1 MQHTSAG
8 LPDALIRA
16 KGTDRRSRSLFL
28 GLLLSVVLPF
38 SHAISAPSCVWD
50 DQSFGEQD
58 GAAEYMLGIDKL
70 LEPVLVRFF
79 PDGHVCGMNPFLD
92 IRFEGTNP
100 SDGQLQ
106 LSFLTPPALA
116 PEERNSTD
124 EFVLRKKYIIA
135 LFSRKITGE
144 ARKQLTTDLFL
155 WDGQAQDEKGRKLDF
170 YLKRTRPN
178 VPMPNPSNKDAVNY
192 CGDGGC
198 EPFKFVVSIKPQS
211 EAKLLQDI
219 KQMPVDKIERFKG
232 DDCPYIESQTKK
244 GDACFVGMTW
254 PFEEG
259 TVVNTLKLKSYVRAA
274 RRFGGDAGTDTD
286 TLVIKSDTLLSQN
299 LRINI
304 PVAIPIFQDAITKY
318 FDGTGLPVPDV
329 SSRQNSLMW
338 VLKGRRAQFEKTA
351 NPSPAERSEWWKVR
365 LQVAITEANAGT
377 YILVVGMP
385 ETRTTAWA
393 LDSVPTDEKFTT
405 ELTNDNRFLDL
416 QGRLIVAMTKFIA
429 AAKVLP

>member
-1 MQHTSAG
+1 
-8 LPDALIRA
+8 
-16 KGTDRRSRSLFL
+16 
-28 GLLLSVVLPF
+28 
-38 SHAISAPSCVWD
+38 
-50 DQSFGEQD
+50 
-58 GAAEYMLGIDKL
+58 
-70 LEPVLVRFF
+70 
-79 PDGHVCGMNPFLD
+79 
-92 IRFEGTNP
+92 
-100 SDGQLQ
+100 
-106 LSFLTPPALA
+106 
-116 PEERNSTD
+116 
-124 EFVLRKKYIIA
+124 
-135 LFSRKITGE
+135 
-144 ARKQLTTDLFL
+144 
-155 WDGQAQDEKGRKLDF
+155 
-170 YLKRTRPN
+170 
-178 VPMPNPSNKDAVNY
+178 
-192 CGDGGC
+192 
-198 EPFKFVVSIKPQS
+198 
-211 EAKLLQDI
+211 
-219 KQMPVDKIERFKG
+219 
-232 DDCPYIESQTKK
+232 
-244 GDACFVGMTW
+244 MTW